1 MATCKNATRQ
11 LRHGSTSLTSQRSST
26 RRSRPSTGEQT
37 RPNPCPPRRGGEAVR
52 LPRGPRCAEERAGVR
67 TMDAIAAEMAELDA
81 ELHGHESGQRAL
93 DVSTHGRLVN
103 RRLEAATELARVQQ
117 KLAPP

>member
-1 MATCKNATRQ
+1 
-11 LRHGSTSLTSQRSST
+11 
-26 RRSRPSTGEQT
+26 
-37 RPNPCPPRRGGEAVR
+37 
-52 LPRGPRCAEERAGVR
+52 
-67 TMDAIAAEMAELDA
+67 MDAIAAEMAELDA

-117 KLAPP
+117 KLAPPSVRLKMGRRLHHDPPLPIAVLISI